1 MSNDIKQSSEAKKL
15 ARELLEQGKVSAVI
29 GYAEGT
35 LKGRVQTLIA
45 RNPLDA
51 EKFIFNEYCVN
62 NLAVYLTKSY
72 RLLKSDK
79 PVAVFLKPCDIRTVT
94 ALIQEHQIKREDI
107 FIIGMSCQGVR
118 NGNGLSGKCRACR
131 MHNPQYSDAVIGEA
145 IEEKEPEVTDP
156 FARVKEIE
164 NMSTQE
170 RWQFWTKEFD
180 KCIRCYACRQ
190 ACPLCY
196 CEQCIVDKT
205 QPRWIESSA
214 HPVGNMAWHLIR
226 AFHLAGRCIG
236 CGECDRVCHQNI
248 PLSLLNMKMSK
259 EIFDLYGYRSGVDPE
274 AKPPLTE
281 FKMEDNEEFIR

>member
-1 MSNDIKQSSEAKKL
+1 MPNDIKQSAEVKKL

-35 LKGRVQTLIA
+35 LKGRVQTFIA
-45 RNPLDA
+45 RRAEDA
-51 EKFIFNEYCVN
+51 EKFIFNQDCAN

-72 RLLKSDK
+72 KLLKNDK
-79 PVAVFLKPCDIRTVT
+79 PVAVFLKPCDIKTVT
-94 ALIQEHQIKREDI
+94 ALMQEHQIKREDI
-107 FIIGMSCQGVR
+107 FIIGLTCNGIL
-118 NGNGLSGKCRACR
+118 NGNGLSGKCRGCM
-131 MHNPQYSDAVIGEA
+131 MHNPKYYDAVIGEPV
-145 IEEKEPEVTDP
+145 EEKQPEGIDP

-164 NMSTQE
+164 NMTTSQ
-170 RWQFWTKEFD
+170 RWDFWMKEFD

-214 HPVGNMAWHLIR
+214 HPVGNLGWHLIR

-248 PLSLLNMKMSK
+248 PLSLLNMKMAK
-259 EIFDLYGYRSGVDPE
+259 EIFELYGYRAGLDAE

-281 FKMEDNEEFIR
+281 FKMEDNEEFIK